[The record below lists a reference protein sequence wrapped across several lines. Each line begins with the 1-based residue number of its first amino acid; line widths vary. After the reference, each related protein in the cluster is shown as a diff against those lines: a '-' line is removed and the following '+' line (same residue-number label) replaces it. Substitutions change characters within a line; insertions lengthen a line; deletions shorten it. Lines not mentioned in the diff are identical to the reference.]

1 MKIQDIQNSV
11 KATSSERQ
19 VAARKELAELWAHIR
34 AAFAAG
40 ELAAIRPEVLKECA
54 NGTGYLDGALSLV
67 VPQGKLYGGR
77 DAWGR
82 HVLVFQYDNRTQCIF
97 ERHSDDEGNVLISQ
111 RDTLVNEYAAEK
123 MLLILRQAVEGL
135 FQQEEAVA
143 MATSGDG
150 YFDLQFKEHKY
161 TRKVA

>member
-1 MKIQDIQNSV
+1 MKFETIQAAI
-11 KATSSERQ
+11 KAEAATRQ
-19 VAARKELAELWAHIR
+19 LAARKELADLWGQIR

-54 NGTGYLDGALSLV
+54 NGTGYMDGALSLV
-67 VPQGKLYGGR
+67 VPQGKLYGAR
-77 DAWGR
+77 DSWGR
-82 HVLVFQYDNRTQCIF
+82 HVLVFQYDGKTQCVF

-111 RDTLVNEYAAEK
+111 RGTLCNEYDSER
-123 MLLILRQAVEGL
+123 MLVMLRKAVEWSYR
-135 FQQEEAVA
+135 QEEAVA

-150 YFDLQFKEHKY
+150 YFDLQFKEPKY